1 MEQGALGLHVTT
13 ALPFAEA
20 DRAVREALK
29 AEGFGVLTEIDV
41 TATLKDK
48 IGAEIEPY
56 RILGACNPK
65 LANEALGI
73 WRGFG
78 LLMPC
83 NVIVQDA
90 GDHRVVMAFDPLTL
104 QQARDVP
111 EIEPIAAQI
120 RAALGRAL
128 AAVEDAR

>member
-1 MEQGALGLHVTT
+1 MEQGPLGLHATT

-41 TATLKDK
+41 TSTLREK

-56 RILGACNPK
+56 RILGACNPR
-65 LANEALGI
+65 LANEALRI

-83 NVIVQDA
+83 NVVVQDA
-90 GDHRVVMAFDPLTL
+90 GDHRVVMAFDPLTV

-111 EIEPIAAQI
+111 EVTLIATQI
-120 RAALGRAL
+120 REALRRAL
-128 AAVEDAR
+128 AAVEAAG